1 MTDVLHKNFKAKMS
15 VKKACLAGV
24 FSWVLVLV
32 LCTVPV
38 TEADYTAAVVEYKAI
53 SWLLP
58 FVNEEQAHAIIE
70 LNLDAFNYLAS
81 EAASKGADILVFPEY
96 GITGFVEEE
105 RDYVVPFLETVE
117 EPSFHKSKGCIPCHE
132 KFSTQTLIQYR
143 LSCIALKHNITI
155 VANLMTV
162 QPCDN
167 QTDPRCPPDG
177 RYQYNTDVAFSN
189 EGELVAKYHKENL
202 YTGEAKVFNPGHNQT
217 EVAAFKTSFGYFGL
231 FTCFDLLFPY
241 PAERLVGKLGVDTM
255 VFPTA
260 WMNQLPLLSAAEY
273 QQSWS
278 LSYGVNLLAANQ
290 HYPIAQMTGSGI
302 FSPTTG
308 AVDYTY
314 DMKSFLGRMLV
325 ARVKSSGQRSAR
337 GQFADLN
344 NYSQSKHSKG
354 QGITSAGIDG
364 GINSGLLSGI
374 QRDDA
379 QFKENQRSATQ
390 NQSSANSFDESMEST
405 FRQVPQY
412 FIAQMNDDPYN
423 LTVLQ
428 GTKGRVS
435 VSNNNITCTVDY
447 VRESDSEMYALGA
460 FDGLHTMNGDYYV
473 QCCGLIRCK
482 SNTDPYQC
490 GAEMS
495 DAATIFQE
503 FELRMEGQSDQTRLF
518 PEVLTSGVR
527 LPQVG
532 KEWGYSE
539 KMHQIWSRGG
549 TLMEPL
555 LAANIFGRWY
565 QND

>member
-1 MTDVLHKNFKAKMS
+1 MNLII
-15 VKKACLAGV
+15 
-24 FSWVLVLV
+24 FSFFLS
-32 LCTVPV
+32 T
-38 TEADYTAAVVEYKAI
+38 
-53 SWLLP
+53 
-58 FVNEEQAHAIIE
+58 Q
-70 LNLDAFNYLAS
+70 
-81 EAASKGADILVFPEY
+81 GADILIFPEY

-105 RDYVVPFLETVE
+105 RDYVVPYLETVKD
-117 EPSFHKSKGCIPCHE
+117 PSFLKSKGSIPCHE
-132 KFSTQTLIQYR
+132 KLSRQTLIQYR
-143 LSCIALKHNITI
+143 LSCIALKHNVTI

-162 QPCDN
+162 QACDN
-167 QTDPRCPPDG
+167 KTDPHCPRDG
-177 RYQYNTDVAFSN
+177 RYQYNTDVAFSH

-202 YTGEAKVFNPGHNQT
+202 YTGEAKVFNPGQNQT
-217 EVAAFKTSFGYFGL
+217 EVAAFRTSFGYFGL

-241 PAERLVGKLGVDTM
+241 PAERLVGELGVDTM

-260 WMNQLPLLSAAEY
+260 WMNQLPLLSAAQY

-314 DMKSFLGRMLV
+314 DMTSFLGRMLV
-325 ARVKSSGQRSAR
+325 ARVKSSGHRSAR
-337 GQFADLN
+337 GKFVDLE
-344 NYSQSKHSKG
+344 NYSQSKPSKG
-354 QGITSAGIDG
+354 QGMTSAGIDG

-374 QRDDA
+374 QRDTNDA
-379 QFKENQRSATQ
+379 QFKENKLSATR
-390 NQSSANSFDESMEST
+390 NQSSANSVDESMESV
-405 FRQVPQY
+405 RQVPQY

-428 GTKGRVS
+428 GTKGAVS
-435 VSNNNITCTVDY
+435 VSNNNVTCTVDF
-447 VRESDSEMYALGA
+447 VRESDYEMYALGA

-482 SNTDPYQC
+482 SDTDPNQC

-495 DAATIFQE
+495 DAATVFQE

-518 PEVLTSGVR
+518 PEVVTSGVR

-532 KEWGYSE
+532 KEWSYSE
-539 KMHQIWSRGG
+539 RMHQIWSRGG
-549 TLMEPL
+549 TLKEPL